1 MRQLTKEE
9 VSSYIESSLGAS
21 FLDLELTQEDLDVII
36 KQALDKVAPYYDGRR
51 YVQTSGNI
59 IDLSLHHP
67 LVVTRVFKTNNEN
80 LLSVQEY
87 AFGGQ
92 GIYLFNASSM
102 DRLKS
107 YLAYKMLYT
116 ELQYQVDA
124 NFRYIEPNL
133 YLDGYD
139 GDVLIEMIVRP
150 TDITDIDSDCMYFSW
165 VKDYCL
171 ALAKGIVGRVRSK
184 YTVQGSPYTLDG
196 PTLLAE
202 SAQEKATLESQLTGD
217 IFVL

>member
-1 MRQLTKEE
+1 MHQLTELE
-9 VSSYIESSLGAS
+9 VESYIESSLGGT
-21 FLDLELTQEDLDVII
+21 FLELELTKEDLKNII

-51 YVQTSGNI
+51 YVQASGSV
-59 IDLSLHHP
+59 IDLTNYHP
-67 LVVTRVFKTNNEN
+67 LVVTKVFKTENNSI
-80 LLSVQEY
+80 LSVQEY

-92 GIYLFNASSM
+92 GIYLFDASSM
-102 DRLKS
+102 DRLLS
-107 YLAYKMLYT
+107 YTAYKMLYN
-116 ELQYQVDA
+116 EIQYQKDA

-133 YLDGYD
+133 YIDGYN

-150 TDITDIDSDCMYFSW
+150 TDITDIDDDCMYYSW

-196 PTLLAE
+196 TQLLAE
-202 SAQEKATLESQLTGD
+202 YSQEKATLESQLTGD